1 MQFRALP
8 LAACLVV
15 GLAVFP
21 TARAAH
27 GEPVGAA
34 GTDPSPAQTE
44 QHATDAAAD
53 TAGDAAAALAT
64 ARRRL
69 AAGDP
74 PGAIA
79 ALEPL
84 RERKPAPL
92 EALALLAALYVDS
105 GAPESA
111 LELLAPLVA
120 AGGPAADRPDVLFTA
135 ARAAGA
141 GGRRDDA
148 EAFLARAAGRAPRA
162 RAAILLA
169 AVRSEQG
176 RHEEAEALL
185 APVTAEE
192 TIRAIAEREPEFA
205 VEISLHHARA
215 LLELGRPGDAI
226 PHLERATALAP
237 GDAAAWRLLGETL
250 VDRGRIEEARAALT
264 RALELEETDRRAR
277 IGVQSD
283 PGGD

>member
-1 MQFRALP
+1 MHLRALP
-8 LAACLVV
+8 LAA
-15 GLAVFP
+15 GLAVYLVVFA
-21 TARAAH
+21 TAGAAY
-27 GEPVGAA
+27 GEPIGPA
-34 GTDPSPAQTE
+34 GTDPSPAQAE
-44 QHATDAAAD
+44 EHATDAAAD
-53 TAGDAAAALAT
+53 ADADAAAALAT

-141 GGRRDDA
+141 VGRRDDA
-148 EAFLARAAGRAPRA
+148 EAFLARSAGLAPRS

-169 AVRSEQG
+169 ALRSEQG

-185 APVTAEE
+185 APITAQD
-192 TIRAIAEREPEFA
+192 TIRAIAEREPGFA

-215 LLELGRPGDAI
+215 LLELGRPGEAI

-264 RALELEETDRRAR
+264 RALEIEETDRKAR
-277 IGVQSD
+277 IGAQSD